1 MIKDVA
7 GNRLVAD
14 STWSFTTIAADTTPP
29 TVTATSPLSAATGI
43 SRTANITVTFSEAM
57 DAATINSATVELRT
71 SAGAVVASVVSYSA
85 TNRRATL
92 NPNPT
97 LAALTTY
104 TMVVRGGVTDPR
116 VKDAAGNALVA
127 DRVWTFT
134 TR

>member
-1 MIKDVA
+1 
-7 GNRLVAD
+7 L
-14 STWSFTTIAADTTPP
+14 TTGSIAPP
-29 TVTATSPLSAATGI
+29 TVTATSPVSAGTGI

-57 DAATINSATVELRT
+57 DAATINAATIELRT
-71 SAGAVVASVVSYSA
+71 PAGAVVASAVSYSA

-104 TMVVRGGVTDPR
+104 TVVVRGGAADPR
-116 VKDAAGNALVA
+116 VKDSAGNALAA
-127 DRVWTFT
+127 DRVFTFT